1 MEKIINPTTART
13 NLFSLIKNANR
24 DSQPVIIAGSND
36 SRSAV
41 LIGKKDYDA
50 LQETMNL
57 MMNGQIQAENDT
69 KSLISSF
76 LHLIGLGQLS
86 KQVNFKRHSAI
97 SFTMI
102 IAWLFEARFS
112 RRSLYRAQASPDFS
126 PRTARNVLNDGRIN

>member
-24 DSQPVIIAGSND
+24 DSKPVIIAGAND

-57 MMNGQIQAENDT
+57 MMNGQIQATLRRKDDESVDLD
-69 KSLISSF
+69 K
-76 LHLIGLGQLS
+76 
-86 KQVNFKRHSAI
+86 
-97 SFTMI
+97 MI
-102 IAWLFEARFS
+102 KEIDNE
-112 RRSLYRAQASPDFS
+112 
-126 PRTARNVLNDGRIN
+126 

>member
-13 NLFSLIKNANR
+13 NLFSLIKNANL

-57 MMNGQIQAENDT
+57 MMNGQIQAT
-69 KSLISSF
+69 
-76 LHLIGLGQLS
+76 
-86 KQVNFKRHSAI
+86 
-97 SFTMI
+97 
-102 IAWLFEARFS
+102 FS
-112 RRSLYRAQASPDFS
+112 RKDDESVDLDEMIKEI
-126 PRTARNVLNDGRIN
+126 DHE

>member
-24 DSQPVIIAGSND
+24 DSQPVIIAGAND

-57 MMNGQIQAENDT
+57 MMNGQIQAT
-69 KSLISSF
+69 
-76 LHLIGLGQLS
+76 LS
-86 KQVNFKRHSAI
+86 RKDDESVDLDE
-97 SFTMI
+97 MI
-102 IAWLFEARFS
+102 KEIDHE
-112 RRSLYRAQASPDFS
+112 
-126 PRTARNVLNDGRIN
+126 

>member
-24 DSQPVIIAGSND
+24 DSQPVIIAGAND

-57 MMNGQIQAENDT
+57 MMNGQIQAT
-69 KSLISSF
+69 
-76 LHLIGLGQLS
+76 
-86 KQVNFKRHSAI
+86 
-97 SFTMI
+97 
-102 IAWLFEARFS
+102 FS
-112 RRSLYRAQASPDFS
+112 RKDDESVD
-126 PRTARNVLNDGRIN
+126 LNEMIKEIDNE